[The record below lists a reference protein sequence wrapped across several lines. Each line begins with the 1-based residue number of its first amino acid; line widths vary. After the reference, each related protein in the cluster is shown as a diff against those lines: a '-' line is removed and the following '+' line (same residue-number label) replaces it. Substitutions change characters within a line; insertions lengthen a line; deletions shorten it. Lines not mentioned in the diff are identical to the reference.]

1 MMELGGGSNRGI
13 NEGRRHRQKRCAIER
28 KKVRK
33 NDGKDRTE
41 QDRTGQD
48 RTGQDRTGQ
57 DRTGEDRTGQDRTG
71 GLYRAVDGKEKKH
84 RKTKTDYGREKCMR

>member
-33 NDGKDRTE
+33 NDGKERK
-41 QDRTGQD
+41 GQD
-48 RTGQDRTGQ
+48 RTGQDRTEGLQ
-57 DRTGEDRTGQDRTG
+57 RT
-71 GLYRAVDGKEKKH
+71 VDGKEKKH
-84 RKTKTDYGREKCMR
+84 RKTNTDYGR